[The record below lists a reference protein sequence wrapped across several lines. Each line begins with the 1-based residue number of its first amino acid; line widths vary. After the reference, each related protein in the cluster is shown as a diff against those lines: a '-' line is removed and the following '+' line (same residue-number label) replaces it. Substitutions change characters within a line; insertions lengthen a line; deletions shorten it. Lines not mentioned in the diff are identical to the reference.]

1 MLLIAAFVAMT
12 VRLGQ
17 VIVSAISIL
26 HTPIRALALAT
37 VNKSILDI
45 LTFAV
50 AVGVLELSQLPAL
63 TAAIISKMMTR
74 IVVLVEMTAPFL
86 TKNVSLEAVNV

>member
-1 MLLIAAFVAMT
+1 MT

-26 HTPIRALALAT
+26 HTPIRALAT

-50 AVGVLELSQLPAL
+50 AVGVLEPSQLPAL
-63 TAAIISKMMTR
+63 TVAIISKMMTR
-74 IVVLVEMTAPFL
+74 IVVHVEMIVPFL
-86 TKNVSLEAVNV
+86 TKNVSVEVVNV